1 MRRVA
6 LATAFMV
13 ILTAG
18 VAQAETRYVSA
29 KEGLRIRSEPSE
41 DAEILSVL
49 PFASEVDGEIKDGW
63 MQTDEGYLKVEH
75 LAESN
80 PLDEYQYL
88 GEWKLTAYFETGLQT
103 ASGVWPEVNVTVA
116 HNSLPFGTQI
126 YIENQGFWVVQD
138 RGPSSMGE
146 NWCDLYLGDYGTCVQ
161 FGEKYAKVYLV
172 TEEKP

>member
-6 LATAFMV
+6 LATAFMT

-18 VAQAETRYVSA
+18 FAQAEVMYVTA

-41 DAEILSVL
+41 EAEILSVL
-49 PFASEVDGEIKDGW
+49 PFASEVDGEIEDGW
-63 MQTDEGYLKVEH
+63 MHTDEGYLSEEF
-75 LAESN
+75 LSDTD
-80 PLDEYQYL
+80 PLSDAQYL
-88 GEWKLTAYFETGLQT
+88 GTWRVTAYFETGHQT
-103 ASGVWPEVNVTVA
+103 ASGAWPEINVTAA

-126 YIENQGFWVVQD
+126 YIENQGFWTVQD